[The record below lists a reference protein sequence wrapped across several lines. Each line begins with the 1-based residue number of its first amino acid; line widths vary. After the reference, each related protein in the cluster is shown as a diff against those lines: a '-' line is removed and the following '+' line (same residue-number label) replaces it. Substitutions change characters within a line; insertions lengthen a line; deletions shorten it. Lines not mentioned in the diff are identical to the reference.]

1 MIDLAYAARSIFGAW
16 RLVRFDRTG
25 LALLDG
31 SRIGAIRS
39 FWAAVLL
46 LPPFA
51 ILKLIHYWPILGDY
65 PPLPWLTLE
74 ALFYVIKWVAPAVV
88 LHLIAEVLDRRH
100 RFHLALAA
108 YNWSSVIQ
116 TAILL
121 VVVVAGAIGLLPAA
135 LVPTL
140 ILIVLVGLLIYIGF
154 VLRVSLD
161 ISVPIASL
169 LVAMDLAF
177 SVTLNHLLT
186 QTVFQ

>member
-1 MIDLAYAARSIFGAW
+1 MIDFAYTARSVFGAW
-16 RLVRFDRTG
+16 RLARFDRTG
-25 LALLDG
+25 LTFLDG
-31 SRIGAIRS
+31 SRTGAIRS

-51 ILKLIHYWPILGDY
+51 VLKLIYYWPILGDY
-65 PPLPWLTLE
+65 PPLPWLTIE
-74 ALFYVIKWVAPAVV
+74 GLFYVIKWAAPAVV

-100 RFHLALAA
+100 RFHLALTA
-108 YNWSSVIQ
+108 YNWSTVIQ

-121 VVVVAGAIGLLPAA
+121 VVVVAGAVGLLPAA
-135 LVPTL
+135 LVQTL

-161 ISVPIASL
+161 VSVPIASL

-177 SVTLNHLLT
+177 SLTLNHLLT
-186 QTVFQ
+186 QTVFR